1 MPGVA
6 TTRRVSRTSW
16 IRTGIGVL
24 AVAIMLFPLYWMV
37 NASLQTN
44 AQIALPSPQWL
55 PFGGT
60 FDGYRDALSLGG
72 GHLMTSLVVA
82 GGTTLLTLLI
92 AAPGAYAIGVLRAR
106 GAQPL
111 ILFLLVAQLIPGIV
125 MANALFRIYRP
136 LGLLNSVQGLILAD
150 TTLAVPFAV
159 LILRAFMASIPRELI
174 EASTMD
180 GARPSR
186 TLISVVLPLSRNAL
200 ITSGLFA
207 FLFAWGDF
215 LFASTL
221 NLGAENATPI
231 SVGLYSFLGAGVNT
245 TSWNSVMATGVL
257 ASAPAAVLLIV
268 AQRYIAAGVTS
279 GAVKD

>member
-1 MPGVA
+1 MVA
-6 TTRRVSRTSW
+6 TTVRRGRRTPW
-16 IRTGIGVL
+16 IRTCVGVL
-24 AVAIMLFPLYWMV
+24 FLAIMLFPLYWMI

-44 AQIALPSPQWL
+44 AQIALPSPHWV

-60 FDGYRDALSLGG
+60 LDGYREALSLGG
-72 GHLMTSLVVA
+72 EHLATSLVVA

-92 AAPGAYAIGVLRAR
+92 AAPGAYAIAVLRTR
-106 GAQPL
+106 GAQAV

-125 MANALFRIYRP
+125 MANALYRIFRP

-150 TTLAVPFAV
+150 STLAVPFAV

-174 EASTMD
+174 DASTID
-180 GARPSR
+180 GAGRWR
-186 TLISVVLPLSRNAL
+186 TLISIVLPLSRNPL

-231 SVGLYSFLGAGVNT
+231 SVALYNFIGAGVNT

-257 ASAPAAVLLIV
+257 ASAPGRRASRDRSAIRRRRRD
-268 AQRYIAAGVTS
+268 QRRR
-279 GAVKD
+279 

>member
-1 MPGVA
+1 VLF
-6 TTRRVSRTSW
+6 
-16 IRTGIGVL
+16 L
-24 AVAIMLFPLYWMV
+24 AVMLFPLYWMI

-44 AQIALPSPQWL
+44 AQIALPSPHWL
-55 PFGGT
+55 PIGGT
-60 FDGYRDALSLGG
+60 LDGYRNALSLGSV
-72 GHLMTSLVVA
+72 HLATSLAVA

-92 AAPGAYAIGVLRAR
+92 AAPGAYAIAVLRAR
-106 GAQPL
+106 GAQAV

-125 MANALFRIYRP
+125 MANALYRIFRP

-150 TTLAVPFAV
+150 STLAVPFAV
-159 LILRAFMASIPRELI
+159 LILRAFMASIPRELT

-180 GARPSR
+180 GASRWR
-186 TLISVVLPLSRNAL
+186 TLISIVLPLSRNAL

-231 SVGLYSFLGAGVNT
+231 SVALYNFIGAGVNT
-245 TSWNSVMATGVL
+245 TSWNAVMATGVL
-257 ASAPAAVLLIV
+257 ASAPAAVLLVV

>member
-1 MPGVA
+1 
-6 TTRRVSRTSW
+6 
-16 IRTGIGVL
+16 VL
-24 AVAIMLFPLYWMV
+24 FVAIMLFPLYWMI

-44 AQIALPSPQWL
+44 AQIALPSPRWV

-60 FDGYRDALSLGG
+60 LDGYRDALRLGG
-72 GHLMTSLVVA
+72 EHLATSLAVA
-82 GGTTLLTLLI
+82 GGTTLLTLLV
-92 AAPGAYAIGVLRAR
+92 AAPGAYAIAVLRAR
-106 GAQPL
+106 GARAV

-125 MANALFRIYRP
+125 MANALYRIFRP

-159 LILRAFMASIPRELI
+159 LILRAFMASIPRELM
-174 EASTMD
+174 EASTID
-180 GARPSR
+180 GASRWR
-186 TLISVVLPLSRNAL
+186 TLISIVLPLSRNAL

-221 NLGAENATPI
+221 NLGAEHATPI
-231 SVGLYSFLGAGVNT
+231 SVALYNFIGAGVNT
-245 TSWNSVMATGVL
+245 TSWNAVMATGVL
-257 ASAPAAVLLIV
+257 ASAPAAVLLVV

>member
-1 MPGVA
+1 M
-6 TTRRVSRTSW
+6 
-16 IRTGIGVL
+16 RTGIGVL

-44 AQIALPSPQWL
+44 AQIALPSPHWL

-60 FDGYRDALSLGG
+60 LDGYRDAFSLGG

-159 LILRAFMASIPRELI
+159 LILRAFMASIPRELV

>member
-1 MPGVA
+1 MSTLSMG
-6 TTRRVSRTSW
+6 RRAGTHW
-16 IRTGIGVL
+16 IRTAVGVVL
-24 AVAIMLFPLYWMV
+24 VAIMLFPLYWMI

-44 AQIALPSPQWL
+44 AQIALPSPHWL
-55 PFGGT
+55 PFDGT
-60 FDGYRDALSLGG
+60 LDGYRNALSLGG
-72 GHLMTSLVVA
+72 GHLVTSLVVA

-92 AAPGAYAIGVLRAR
+92 AAPGAYAIAVLRAR
-106 GAQPL
+106 GAEPV

-125 MANALFRIYRP
+125 MANALYRIFRP

-150 TTLAVPFAV
+150 STLAVPFAV

-174 EASTMD
+174 EAATVD
-180 GARPSR
+180 GAGTLR
-186 TLISVVLPLSRNAL
+186 TLISVVLPLSTNAL

-221 NLGAENATPI
+221 NLGAEHATPI
-231 SVGLYSFLGAGVNT
+231 SVGLYNFIGAGVNT

-257 ASAPAAVLLIV
+257 ASAPAAILLVL

>member
-1 MPGVA
+1 MPGSA
-6 TTRRVSRTSW
+6 NRRRRRRSW
-16 IRTGIGVL
+16 IRTCVGVL
-24 AVAIMLFPLYWMV
+24 LVAIMLFPLYWMI

-44 AQIALPSPQWL
+44 AQIALPSPHWV

-60 FDGYRDALSLGG
+60 FDGYRDALSLGS
-72 GHLMTSLVVA
+72 GHLATSLVVA
-82 GGTTLLTLLI
+82 TGTTLLTLLV
-92 AAPGAYAIGVLRAR
+92 AAPGAYAIAVLRAR
-106 GAQPL
+106 GAQPVV
-111 ILFLLVAQLIPGIV
+111 LFLLVAQLIPGIV
-125 MANALFRIYRP
+125 MANALYRIFRP

-150 TTLAVPFAV
+150 STLAVPFAA

-180 GARPSR
+180 GSGRLR
-186 TLISVVLPLSRNAL
+186 TLISIVLPLSRNAL
-200 ITSGLFA
+200 ITTGLFA

-231 SVGLYSFLGAGVNT
+231 SVALYNFIGAGVNT
-245 TSWNSVMATGVL
+245 TSWNSVMATAVL
-257 ASAPAAVLLIV
+257 ASAPAAVLLVV

-279 GAVKD
+279 GGVKD

>member
-6 TTRRVSRTSW
+6 TRRGNRTSW
-16 IRTGIGVL
+16 TRTCIGGL

-44 AQIALPSPQWL
+44 AQIALPSPHWL

-60 FDGYRDALSLGG
+60 LDGYRDALSLGG
-72 GHLMTSLVVA
+72 GHLVTSLVVA

-150 TTLAVPFAV
+150 STLAVPFAV
-159 LILRAFMASIPRELI
+159 FILRAFMASIPRELL

-180 GARPSR
+180 GARPLR

-221 NLGAENATPI
+221 NLGAEHATPI
-231 SVGLYSFLGAGVNT
+231 SVALYGFLGAGVNT

-257 ASAPAAVLLIV
+257 ASAPAAVLLVV